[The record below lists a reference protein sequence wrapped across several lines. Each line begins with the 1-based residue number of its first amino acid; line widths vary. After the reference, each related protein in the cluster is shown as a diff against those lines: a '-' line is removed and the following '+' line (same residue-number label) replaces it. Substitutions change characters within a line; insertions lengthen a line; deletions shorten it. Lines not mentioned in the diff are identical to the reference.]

1 MRTTL
6 TLDDDVAS
14 ALRERA
20 RRLNLPFKQV
30 VNEALRRGL
39 SPAADKDRQPEY
51 RIMPNQSELAPGI
64 DPVRFNQI
72 NDQLES
78 GAFSHPDTA

>member
-51 RIMPNQSELAPGI
+51 RIMPNQSELDPGI
-64 DPVRFNQI
+64 DPVRLNQV

-78 GAFSHPDTA
+78 GAFPR